1 MADCD
6 LLVLGGGTGGYE
18 AAIRAAELGLKTVIV
33 EEDKLGGTC
42 LHQGCIPSKALLR
55 TAEVWA
61 LAKQAGEFGVELEVK
76 GLDYPLA
83 HARKRQIVDQL
94 HKGVEGLVKRAGVTV
109 YHGHGALLPP
119 SIFAP
124 AGAVAV
130 EAKGAETEMI
140 SPDKIIIATGS
151 RPRALPGL
159 PFDGA
164 RVISSDHALVQE
176 TLPSSVAIVGAGAI
190 GCEWASLYADLG
202 VAVTLIELADEVLPL
217 EDEEI
222 ARVVNRVLS
231 RRQVKIL
238 TAARVLAET
247 YEAGAD
253 GISIGVAVGD
263 TKETVSASQLLVAVG
278 RAPVTD
284 GFGLENNQRVKVGT
298 GGIEVDGRC
307 RTADPNIFAI
317 GDVIGH
323 LQLAHVAVLE
333 GLTAVEEIVGLSPDP
348 VDYDRLPR
356 CTYSR
361 PEVASVGL
369 TERAAAEGGRMV
381 SVGKSYFRANGKA
394 LISGDSEGLVKVVCD
409 RERGDLLGLHIVGPH
424 ATDLLQEGVLARW
437 MEGTVFDLA
446 ATTHAHPTLVES
458 IRQAA
463 LAAQGDRA

>member
-18 AAIRAAELGLKTVIV
+18 AALRAAELGLKTVIV
-33 EEDKLGGTC
+33 EQDKLGGTC
-42 LHQGCIPSKALLR
+42 LHKGCIPSKALLR

-61 LAKQAGEFGVELEVK
+61 LAKDAGDFGVQIEIK

-94 HKGVEGLVKRAGVTV
+94 HRGVEGLVKRAGITV

-130 EAKGAETEMI
+130 EPKDGQTEMI

-151 RPRALPGL
+151 KPRALPGL
-159 PFDGA
+159 PFDGE
-164 RVISSDHALVQE
+164 RVISSDHALLQE
-176 TLPSSVAIVGAGAI
+176 TLPGSVAIVGAGAI

-202 VAVTLIELADEVLPL
+202 VAVTLIEMASEVLPL

-222 ARVVNRVLS
+222 ARVVNRALS
-231 RRQVKIL
+231 RRQVRIL
-238 TAARVLAET
+238 TGARVVAESYQKT
-247 YEAGAD
+247 AD
-253 GISIGVAVGD
+253 GISITVAVGD
-263 TKETVSASQLLVAVG
+263 KMESVTAGVLLVAIG
-278 RAPVTD
+278 RAPVAD
-284 GFGLENNQRVKVGT
+284 GFGLENNQKVKVSAQ
-298 GGIEVDGRC
+298 GIEVDGHC
-307 RTADPNIFAI
+307 QTADPNIYAI

-333 GLTAVEEIVGLSPDP
+333 GVTAVEQIVGRNPESI
-348 VDYDRLPR
+348 DYNRLPR

-369 TERAAAEGGRMV
+369 SERQAKDKGRQV
-381 SVGKSYFRANGKA
+381 SIGKSYFKANGKA
-394 LISGDSEGLVKVVCD
+394 LIAGDSEGMTKVVCD
-409 RERGDLLGLHIVGPH
+409 KERGDLLGLHIVGPH
-424 ATDLLQEGVLARW
+424 ATDLLQEGVLATW
-437 MEGTVFDLA
+437 MEATVFDLA
-446 ATTHAHPTLVES
+446 ATNHAHPTLVES
-458 IRQAA
+458 IRD
-463 LAAQGDRA
+463 AAQSAQGRSA